1 MDGMLSKVTAVPR
14 VFQWRSLKTRITL
27 STLAIFL
34 AGIWSLSFYA
44 SDVLRDDM
52 TAMLGE
58 QQVAAVS
65 AAVAAID
72 GELDQRLRPLATLAG
87 MLTHLPPS
95 EWGLLQG
102 YLDTRP
108 VLVSLF
114 NGGFIVYG
122 RDGLPMHADGLP
134 VGPVPGLPVAAD
146 AIQAALQRGEASV
159 GQTTFYPPLQAPVF
173 PVAVPIVDAQGAV
186 AGVLVGLT
194 NLQRR
199 NFLDRITDNRYAKT
213 GAYLVSE
220 PGARQVV
227 TASDK
232 TRILETL
239 PPPGADPVADYLL
252 QRHEGFS
259 LLRNRQGMDVL
270 VSSKQVSES
279 GWTVAAVLPTNVAF
293 APIRTMQQ
301 RMLLATL
308 GLTVLAGLCTWWLL
322 RRQLAPMLEAV
333 NTLARL
339 ADPAQRNQP
348 LQPLAIHQHDEVG
361 ELIAGLNHLLATLGQ
376 REHALR
382 DSEERFRTLVEW
394 SPDAV
399 VVHVQGC
406 IVYANPAA
414 LALYAASEPAQ
425 LVGQPIVAQLHPAS
439 VALVRQRVKHVAE
452 TGQNIGVAALQI
464 YKLDGALMDVEAQS
478 ASIRFDGAR
487 AVHTVLRDITTRKKD
502 EVELRI
508 AATAF
513 ESLQGMLVTD
523 AQWRILRVNRAFSD
537 ITGYSA
543 AEAVGCTPADLL
555 RSGVHDAAF
564 FEQMLASLERSGT
577 WQGEIWDRRKNGELF
592 PGWFALTAIKDPQGQ
607 ISHYVD
613 TFTDITDRKAAEEQI
628 QNLAF
633 FDPLTGLPNR
643 RLLMDRLAQTMANHT
658 RDQHFGALLFVDLD
672 NFKTL
677 NDTHG
682 HHMGDLLLQEVAR
695 RLSTCIRKGD
705 TVARL
710 GGDEF
715 VVMLEDL
722 GQHTLEAVTH
732 AEAVGE
738 KVLSVLHQHYL
749 LAGVAHHSTPSI
761 GITLFGERDESID
774 EPLKRADLAMYQAK
788 SAGRNTLRFFD
799 PHMQAVVTAR
809 AALEIGLREALASQQ
824 LQLYYQPQITGQNH
838 LAGVEALVRW
848 RHPMRGMVSPAEFI
862 PLAEDTGLILPLG
875 LWVLETACTQM
886 ARWARQP
893 ALAHLS
899 VAVNVSPRQ
908 FQQAD
913 FVDQVLAV
921 LARTGARPD
930 RLKLELTEGM
940 LVTHIEGVA
949 AKMDALKAV
958 GVCFSLDDFG
968 TGYSSLSHL
977 KLLPLD
983 QLKIDQGFVRDVL
996 TDPNDAAIAK
1006 MVIALGASLGLAVI
1020 AEGVETEAQRQ
1031 FLARHGCD
1039 AYQGYLF
1046 SRPLPAAE
1054 LERLAVQQ
1062 MLQNK

>member
-1 MDGMLSKVTAVPR
+1 MRSLAVHRIFP
-14 VFQWRSLKTRITL
+14 WRSLKTRITL

-44 SDVLRDDM
+44 SAVLRDDM

-65 AAVAAID
+65 SAATAAG
-72 GELDQRLRPLATLAG
+72 GELDELLRPLGILAT
-87 MLTHLPPS
+87 MLTHVAPAQ
-95 EWGLLQG
+95 WGVLQS
-102 YLDTRP
+102 YLDTSP
-108 VLVSLF
+108 ELASLF

-122 RDGLPMHADGLP
+122 LDGLPKHADGLA
-134 VGPVPGLPVAAD
+134 VGIVPGPPVAAD
-146 AIQAALQRGEASV
+146 AIQSAFKRGESNV
-159 GQTTFYPPLQAPVF
+159 GQPSFYPPLQAPVF
-173 PVAVPIVDAQGAV
+173 PVVVPIVDAEGAV
-186 AGVLVGLT
+186 VGVLVGLT
-194 NLQRR
+194 NLHRS
-199 NFLDRITDNRYAKT
+199 NFLDRVTDNRYAKT
-213 GAYLVSE
+213 GAILFTAPAS
-220 PGARQVV
+220 RQVV
-227 TASDK
+227 TASER

-239 PPPGADPVADYLL
+239 PAPGADPGTDYIL
-252 QRHEGFS
+252 QDHEGFQ
-259 LLRNRQGMDVL
+259 LLRNREGVEVL
-270 VSSKQVSES
+270 VSSKLITES
-279 GWTVAAVLPTNVAF
+279 GWTVAAVLPTEVAF

-308 GLTVLAGLCTWWLL
+308 GLTLLAGVLTWWML

-333 NTLARL
+333 HALARL
-339 ADPAQRNQP
+339 SDPDQRGLP
-348 LQPLAIHQHDEVG
+348 LQPLVIQQRDEVG
-361 ELIAGLNHLLATLGQ
+361 ELMGGLNHLLATLGQ
-376 REHALR
+376 RETALR

-394 SPDAV
+394 SPEGV
-399 VVHVQGC
+399 VVHVQDR

-414 LALYAASEPAQ
+414 ALLFGATSPQDLVGRRMAQ
-425 LVGQPIVAQLHPAS
+425 LLHPESLGLAHQRARY
-439 VALVRQRVKHVAE
+439 VAESGQRV
-452 TGQNIGVAALQI
+452 GVAALRFF
-464 YKLDGALMDVEAQS
+464 KLDGTLIDVEVQGTP
-478 ASIRFDGAR
+478 IQFDGAK
-487 AVHTVLRDITTRKKD
+487 AIHTVLNDITRRKLA

-513 ESLQGMLVTD
+513 ESQQAMLVTD
-523 AQWRILRVNRAFSD
+523 VNWIILRVNQAFTD

-543 AEAVGCTPADLL
+543 QEAIGSTPSDLL
-555 RSGVHDAAF
+555 RSGLHDAAF
-564 FEQMLASLERSGT
+564 FEAMLANLERTGL
-577 WQGEIWDRRKNGELF
+577 WQGEIWDRRKSGELF
-592 PGWFALTAIKDPQGQ
+592 PGWFAVTAIKDEYGQ
-607 ISHYVD
+607 VTHYVD
-613 TFTDITDRKAAEEQI
+613 TFSDITDRKAAEDQI

-643 RLLMDRLAQTMANHT
+643 RLLMDRLALSMANHA
-658 RDQHFGALLFVDLD
+658 RDKRSGALLFVDLD

-677 NDTHG
+677 NDSYG

-722 GQHTLEAVTH
+722 GQYPLVAITH
-732 AEAVGE
+732 AEAVGD
-738 KVLSVLHQHYL
+738 KILAVLNQNFL
-749 LAGVAHHSTPSI
+749 LAKAVHHSTPSI
-761 GITLFGERDESID
+761 GITLFGEVDEGIE

-788 SAGRNTLRFFD
+788 NAGRNTLRFFD

-809 AALEIGLREALASQQ
+809 AALEMGLREALKSNQ
-824 LQLYYQPQITGQNH
+824 LQLYYQPQVVGECQLT
-838 LAGVEALVRW
+838 GVEALVRW
-848 RHPMRGMVSPAEFI
+848 LHPERGMVSPAEFI

-875 LWVLETACTQM
+875 LWVLETACTQL
-886 ARWARQP
+886 ALWARQR
-893 ALAHLS
+893 AFAHLT

-908 FQQAD
+908 FQQSD

-921 LARTGARPD
+921 LARTGARPQ

-940 LVTHIEGVA
+940 LVANIQDVIT
-949 AKMDALKAV
+949 KMDALKAV
-958 GVCFSLDDFG
+958 GVGFSLDDFG

-1006 MVIALGASLGLAVI
+1006 MVIALGDSLGLAVM
-1020 AEGVETEAQRQ
+1020 AEGVETEAQRL
-1031 FLARHGCD
+1031 FLAHQGCH

-1046 SRPLPAAE
+1046 SRPLSVSAFE
-1054 LERLAVQQ
+1054 TFVRSL
-1062 MLQNK
+1062 

>member
-1 MDGMLSKVTAVPR
+1 MLSRPLVAPR
-14 VFQWRSLKTRITL
+14 VFPWRSLKTRITL

-65 AAVAAID
+65 AASVAVD
-72 GELDQRLRPLATLAG
+72 NELEQRLRPLGILAG
-87 MLTHLPPS
+87 MLTHTPPAQ
-95 EWGLLQG
+95 WGVLQS

-114 NGGFIVYG
+114 NGGFLVYG

-134 VGPVPGLPVAAD
+134 VGPLPGPPVGEEVIEAAFR
-146 AIQAALQRGEASV
+146 RGESNV
-159 GQTTFYPPLQAPVF
+159 GAPIFYPPLQAPVV
-173 PVAVPIVDAQGAV
+173 PVAVPIVDGEGAV

-194 NLQRR
+194 SLHRR

-213 GAYLVSE
+213 GAIFFLAPAS
-220 PGARQVV
+220 RQIV

-232 TRILETL
+232 ARILETL
-239 PPPGADPVADYLL
+239 PAPGADPVTDYIL
-252 QRHEGFS
+252 QGQEGFS
-259 LLRNRQGMDVL
+259 LMRNREGVQVL
-270 VSSKQVSES
+270 VSSKLVTES
-279 GWTVAAVLPTNVAF
+279 GWTVAAVLPTDVAF

-308 GLTVLAGLCTWWLL
+308 GLTLLAGVFTWWML

-333 NTLARL
+333 HTLARL
-339 ADPAQRNQP
+339 ADPAQRELP
-348 LQPLAIHQHDEVG
+348 LQPLAIRQNDEVG
-361 ELIAGLNHLLATLGQ
+361 QLIGGLNHLLDTLGQ
-376 REHALR
+376 REAALR

-394 SPDAV
+394 SPEAV
-399 VVHVQGC
+399 VVHVNDH

-414 LALYAASEPAQ
+414 VQLFGAVVPQDLVGRRMADLLHPESLALA
-425 LVGQPIVAQLHPAS
+425 H
-439 VALVRQRVKHVAE
+439 QRARYVSE
-452 TGQNIGVAALQI
+452 TGQRVGVVALRFF
-464 YKLDGALMDVEAQS
+464 KLDGSLIDVEVQGTP
-478 ASIRFDGAR
+478 IQFDGAR
-487 AVHTVLRDITTRKKD
+487 AVHVVLSDITGRKRA

-513 ESLQGMLVTD
+513 ESQQGMLVTD
-523 AQWRILRVNRAFSD
+523 GNWRILRVNQAFTD
-537 ITGYSA
+537 ITGYA
-543 AEAVGCTPADLL
+543 AHEAVGHTPADLL
-555 RSGVHDAAF
+555 RSGRHDAAF
-564 FEQMLASLERSGT
+564 FEAMLGSLERTGS

-592 PGWFALTAIKDPQGQ
+592 PGWFALTAIKDEHGEVT
-607 ISHYVD
+607 HYVD
-613 TFTDITDRKAAEEQI
+613 TFTDITDRKAAEDQI

-643 RLLMDRLAQTMANHT
+643 RLLMDRLALTMANHT
-658 RDQHFGALLFVDLD
+658 RDKRSGALLFVDLD

-677 NDTHG
+677 NDSYG

-722 GQHTLEAVTH
+722 GQQPLEAVTH

-738 KVLSVLHQHYL
+738 KILAVLNQNFAI
-749 LAGVAHHSTPSI
+749 AGAVHHSTPSI
-761 GITLFGERDESID
+761 GITLFGELDEGIE

-788 SAGRNTLRFFD
+788 GAGRNTLRFFD

-809 AALEIGLREALASQQ
+809 AALEMGLREALAGQQ
-824 LQLYYQPQITGQNH
+824 LLLYYQPQIEGENQLT
-838 LAGVEALVRW
+838 GVEALVRW
-848 RHPMRGMVSPAEFI
+848 RHPVRGMVSPAEFI

-875 LWVLETACTQM
+875 RWVLETACTQL
-886 ARWARQP
+886 ALWATRP
-893 ALAHLS
+893 AFAHLT

-913 FVDQVLAV
+913 FVDQVRAV
-921 LARTGARPD
+921 LDRTGARAQH
-930 RLKLELTEGM
+930 LKLELTESM
-940 LVTHIEGVA
+940 LVAHIEGVI

-958 GVCFSLDDFG
+958 GVGFSLDDFG

-983 QLKIDQGFVRDVL
+983 QLKIDQGFVRDIL

-1006 MVIALGASLGLAVI
+1006 MVIALGDSLGLAVM

-1031 FLARHGCD
+1031 FLAHQGCH

-1046 SRPLPAAE
+1046 SRPLPVDEFEAFVGTMGMV
-1054 LERLAVQQ
+1054 RG
-1062 MLQNK
+1062 